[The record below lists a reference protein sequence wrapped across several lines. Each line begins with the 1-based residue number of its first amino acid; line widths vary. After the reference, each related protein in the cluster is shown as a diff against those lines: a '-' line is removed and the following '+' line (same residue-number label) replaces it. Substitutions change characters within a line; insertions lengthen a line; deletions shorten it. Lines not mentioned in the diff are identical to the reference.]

1 MNKFTK
7 IFFVFLFLIFNQSVF
22 AFEFKNP
29 FKKNVAKPIVK
40 MVETKQEWDIQA
52 QNIPLSERDLTQK
65 EELENNKN
73 EKIKMPNLRYT
84 FEKYNYPQGMRE
96 LNIEE
101 IKNKLALYPYL
112 VVDKNCEYAAYPYY
126 YYSPDI
132 NQISSNFYVEKLD
145 KSKSKIKRILEYN
158 HKQEERNPIIEAG
171 TKEIYPNLFNGLT
184 LVDWSSDSK
193 KLLIK
198 EKVGSTY
205 GGIYK
210 TYLYIHFLG
219 NDVEP
224 SKTIKLIDFD
234 NAIKNYYLDLEKKQ
248 LIKYRYDIEPLG
260 FSAEN
265 DNIIIALCYV
275 YDKDNNKIFLGT
287 WGYNIL
293 NNSTLL
299 FSKTNYIEQTS
310 INGLIL
316 KETLN

>member
-1 MNKFTK
+1 MNKITK

-22 AFEFKNP
+22 AFDFKNP

-52 QNIPLSERDLTQK
+52 QNIPLSERDLTKK
-65 EELENNKN
+65 EELKDNKN